1 MTATRSAGRI
11 VALVFGIIL
20 VLPALGLIV
29 GGGVLLWAD
38 WNERSD
44 GFVVS
49 PEEEFL
55 SPGHALVTDTIDIQ
69 TAGDWLP
76 LSAALGTARVE
87 VSAEG
92 GQDVFVGIAPAAD
105 VTAYLGDVQRT
116 VIDDLGF
123 DAPATRSDQI
133 PGGEPSG
140 PPTEQDFW
148 TVQTSGGG
156 VQELTWDPAE
166 GDWMLVIMNADGS
179 PGVLVQA
186 RIGAEFPA
194 LGGIAWGVLIVGVV
208 LTVVAVVL
216 LVIGIR
222 RPADRQLPPPAPG
235 GAVPPPRGPA
245 AQEVWYPQSAAQ
257 PPVDPARA
265 PGGAPPGP
273 DAGGRT
279 P

>member
-11 VALVFGIIL
+11 VALVFGILL
-20 VLPALGLIV
+20 VLPGLGLIA
-29 GGGVLLWAD
+29 GGGILLWAD
-38 WNERSD
+38 ANERSD

-49 PEEEFL
+49 PTEEFL
-55 SPGHALVTDTIDIQ
+55 SPGHALVTDTIDIR

-123 DAPATRSDQI
+123 DAPATRSDQL

-140 PPTEQDFW
+140 PPTAQDFW
-148 TVQTSGGG
+148 TAQTSGGG

-179 PGVLVQA
+179 AGVLVQA

-194 LGGIAWGVLIVGVV
+194 LGGIAWGVLVVGVV
-208 LTVVAVVL
+208 ITAVAVVL
-216 LVIGIR
+216 LVVGIR
-222 RPADRQLPPPAPG
+222 RPAERPL
-235 GAVPPPRGPA
+235 VPPPGPA
-245 AQEVWYPQSAAQ
+245 AVPAPRGPGAQEGWYPPAAAN
-257 PPVDPARA
+257 PPADPARA
-265 PGGAPPGP
+265 PGGGPPGP
-273 DAGGRT
+273 ESASR
-279 P
+279 